1 MIANPDKFHAI
12 SVTKW
17 RDDTT
22 GVKLMIQGK
31 QIQSENAVRLLGVKI
46 DHRLTFDEHISDLC
60 RKAAAQL
67 NALKRLEGYMEFKAK
82 EILVQ
87 SFAFSNFN
95 YCPLV
100 WHFSSEKS
108 MKKTEKIHERALR
121 FLHNDS
127 NGSYD
132 DLLSK
137 AKKCTMKISRLRTL
151 CTEIY
156 KTVSKLNPPFMQD
169 IFNLKETTRSARN
182 PHKLIHHRPNQV
194 TFGSKS
200 LISLGPQIWNALP
213 KVVKLA
219 ENIQIF
225 KRMIKQWAGPTC
237 NCHIWLAPKYAYYI
251 DIDC

>member
-1 MIANPDKFHAI
+1 MIANPNKFHAI
-12 SVTKW
+12 LVTKG

-82 EILVQ
+82 EIMVQ

-108 MKKTEKIHERALR
+108 MKKIEKVHERALI
-121 FLHNDS
+121 FLYNDS
-127 NGSYD
+127 NSSYD

-137 AKKCTMKISRLRTL
+137 AGKCTTKISRLRTL

-156 KTVSKLNPPFMQD
+156 KNCIKTKSTFHAGYFQTK
-169 IFNLKETTRSARN
+169 RN
-182 PHKLIHHRPNQV
+182 N
-194 TFGSKS
+194 
-200 LISLGPQIWNALP
+200 
-213 KVVKLA
+213 
-219 ENIQIF
+219 
-225 KRMIKQWAGPTC
+225 
-237 NCHIWLAPKYAYYI
+237 
-251 DIDC
+251 

>member
-12 SVTKW
+12 LVTKG

-82 EILVQ
+82 EIMVQ
-87 SFAFSNFN
+87 SFVFSNLN

-100 WHFSSEKS
+100 WHFSFEKS
-108 MKKTEKIHERALR
+108 MKKIEKIHERALR
-121 FLHNDS
+121 FLYNDS
-127 NGSYD
+127 NSSYE

-137 AKKCTMKISRLRTL
+137 AGKCTMKISRLRTL

-169 IFNLKETTRSARN
+169 IFKLKETTRSARN
-182 PHKLIHHRPNQV
+182 PNKLIHHRTNQV

-200 LISLGPQIWNALP
+200 LLSLGPQIWNALP
-213 KVVKLA
+213 KEIKLA

-225 KRMIKQWAGPTC
+225 KRMIKQWGGPTC
-237 NCHIWLAPKYAYYI
+237 NCNI
-251 DIDC
+251 CS